1 MTQTEDKNS
10 LLYWYPKIKDLG
22 IATPKTEIVL
32 LSEKEKE
39 QYYKI
44 GDCCSGLSRLEKE
57 IENTINK
64 NFKFPVFIR
73 TDHYSGKHDWTETCY
88 VESFNKLM
96 DNLSGLIIQTKL
108 INTIFGGLPLNAIV
122 VREFIEMD
130 SKYSA
135 WGGMPVNPER
145 RYFINDKKVICHH
158 PYWIEEAIMRG
169 TKPFPEDWTN
179 ILARMNEEAKE
190 EIDLLTSY
198 SEKVANA
205 LDGFWSVDFCKA
217 KDGRWILID
226 CAEGARSWHPTC
238 EYAPK
243 QNGRQPINGAQTF

>member
-1 MTQTEDKNS
+1 MQTEDKNS
-10 LLYWYPKIKDLG
+10 LLYWYPKVKDLG

-32 LSEKEKE
+32 VSEKEKE
-39 QYYKI
+39 HYYNR
-44 GDCCSGLSRLEKE
+44 GGCFRLSRLEKE
-57 IENTINK
+57 IENTIKK

-73 TDHYSGKHDWTETCY
+73 TDHYSGKHDWKETSY
-88 VESFNKLM
+88 VESSNKLKY
-96 DNLSGLIIQTKL
+96 NLDGLIAQSKL

-122 VREFIEMD
+122 VREFIKMD
-130 SKYSA
+130 SKYNA

-145 RYFINDKKVICHH
+145 RYFTDNKKVICHH

-169 TKPFPEDWTN
+169 TKPFPKDWKS
-179 ILARMNEEAKE
+179 ILAGMNEETKE

-198 SEKVANA
+198 SEKVANV

-217 KDGRWILID
+217 KDSRWILID

-243 QNGRQPINGAQTF
+243 QDGRQPSNST